1 MKRSTQNILYHTLPI
16 VFWLLA
22 GVVCALPWLL
32 NHLSI
37 INFQFSTFNYLPA
50 FMAWIGVM
58 IVHHIPRHGNAV
70 EPCFRMA
77 LLLGIAAYWLPS
89 VLFLILPIWGY
100 LFYRNLFNLRVLCA
114 TLIGIAT
121 IAIWVVVLYQ
131 LSIVNYQFSILSNLS
146 AWLPT
151 GAVLVAWLGS
161 TIVRQTLRVR

>member
-22 GVVCALPWLL
+22 GLVCALPWFF
-32 NHLSI
+32 HLSPLT
-37 INFQFSTFNYLPA
+37 SHLSPLNYLPA
-50 FMAWIGVM
+50 LFALISVM
-58 IVHHIPRHGNAV
+58 IVHHIPRHGSAI
-70 EPCFRMA
+70 EPCFRIA

>member
-100 LFYRNLFNLRVLCA
+100 LFYRNLFNLRVFTA
-114 TLIGIAT
+114 TLIGLAT
-121 IAIWVVVLYQ
+121 VAIWIVVFHY
-131 LSIVNYQFSILSNLS
+131 LSLFTFPFSLKENLWN
-146 AWLPT
+146 WLPT
-151 GAVLVAWLGS
+151 GSLLFAYIAS
-161 TIVRQTLRVR
+161 TISRQNLRVR

>member
-32 NHLSI
+32 ENLSI
-37 INFQFSTFNYLPA
+37 HNLQFTIHNYVPA
-50 FMAWIGVM
+50 LLSLIGVM

-100 LFYRNLFNLRVLCA
+100 LFYRNLFNLRVFCA

-131 LSIVNYQFSILSNLS
+131 FSIVNYQFSILSNLS